1 MTVSRLRRLI
11 VAMVALA
18 MFVFVVGAF
27 AAQVKAHHHNSGH
40 ALIASKL
47 KTNGT
52 HQLEKKGK
60 HSVSAEVR
68 NGKIA
73 NFHVKHDTKGDIA
86 VKKYKTNKKMAS
98 LDLPEPSAMPAQTDL
113 GTAYIAYAYVDDDGN
128 EEYYWF
134 PVEEILDADTGA
146 VDYVPLPCPPPF
158 GRSTRISPLA

>member
-1 MTVSRLRRLI
+1 MMMNVQRRLI
-11 VAMVALA
+11 LMVMTLA
-18 MFVFVVGAF
+18 VFVFVGGVAVAGAP
-27 AAQVKAHHHNSGH
+27 VKAHHHNSGH
-40 ALIASKL
+40 ALVASKL

-60 HSVSAEVR
+60 HTVSAEVR

-73 NFHVKHDTKGDIA
+73 GFHVKHDTKGDIA
-86 VKKYKTNKKMAS
+86 VKKYRTNKKMAS
-98 LDLPEPSAMPAQTDL
+98 LELDLPEPPSMPAQTDL

-146 VDYVPLPCPPPF
+146 IDYVPL
-158 GRSTRISPLA
+158 S

>member
-1 MTVSRLRRLI
+1 MKLNTLRRSM

-18 MFVFVVGAF
+18 MLMFAAGAL

-40 ALIASKL
+40 ALLTAN

-52 HQLEKKGK
+52 HQLDRKGK
-60 HSVSAEVR
+60 HTVSAEVR

-73 NFHVKHDTKGDIA
+73 SFHVKHDTKGDIA
-86 VKKYKTNKKMAS
+86 VKKYKSRKKMAS
-98 LDLPEPSAMPAQTDL
+98 LDLPEPSTMPAQTDL
-113 GTAYIAYAYVDDDGN
+113 GTTYIAYAYVDDDGN

-146 VDYVPLPCPPPF
+146 IDYVPLN
-158 GRSTRISPLA
+158 